1 MKKQCYCQA
10 MQSSGYSRL
19 RGSDYKHKNQV
30 LKTFDM
36 TCRVQRMT
44 VFEEARST
52 GRLFFTA
59 EAVRS
64 LDNAGVLD
72 PLVESM
78 NVVLLQAGVDSLRG
92 DLFAFEH
99 QASQLRE
106 SRAFWQ
112 SIRDLDEIEFA
123 EVELKDNDKC
133 DQAIDNAFEI
143 ALSAMKLA
151 SDENCIDGDDR
162 TLLSAASNSAKGA
175 VDGRLRRSML
185 LNDCVG

>member
-1 MKKQCYCQA
+1 MPCSTYD
-10 MQSSGYSRL
+10 G
-19 RGSDYKHKNQV
+19 
-30 LKTFDM
+30 
-36 TCRVQRMT
+36 
-44 VFEEARST
+44 FEEARST

-64 LDNAGVLD
+64 LDSAGVLD

-92 DLFAFEH
+92 DLFASEH

-106 SRAFWQ
+106 NRAFWQ
-112 SIRDLDEIEFA
+112 TIRDLDEIEFA
-123 EVELKDNDKC
+123 EVELMDNDKC
-133 DQAIDNAFEI
+133 DQAIHNAFEL

-151 SDENCIDGDDR
+151 SDRKLPLMVDDR

-175 VDGRLRRSML
+175 VESAFASFDAIERLRRDRKIEQEEALSHFRNL
-185 LNDCVG
+185 LRWRYRFHVIDS